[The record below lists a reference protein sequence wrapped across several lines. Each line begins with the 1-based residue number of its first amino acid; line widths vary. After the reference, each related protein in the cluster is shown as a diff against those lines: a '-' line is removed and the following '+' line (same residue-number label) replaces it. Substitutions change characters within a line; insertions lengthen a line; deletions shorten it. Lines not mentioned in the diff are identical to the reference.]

1 MPWTEADGK
10 AFPDGAH
17 IALTHWSMGDDPKG
31 KKQVGVWQYC
41 GAPSGE
47 VVDQFVKDY
56 PYTDSPEP
64 GAM

>member
-1 MPWTEADGK
+1 
-10 AFPDGAH
+10 
-17 IALTHWSMGDDPKG
+17 MGDDPKG